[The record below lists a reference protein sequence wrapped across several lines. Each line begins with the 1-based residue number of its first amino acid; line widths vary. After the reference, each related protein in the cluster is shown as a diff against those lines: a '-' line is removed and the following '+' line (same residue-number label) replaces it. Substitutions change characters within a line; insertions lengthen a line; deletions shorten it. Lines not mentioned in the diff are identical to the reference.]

1 MYGYYFKALLICWL
15 WSLLINSLCGL
26 SDVRKLWKRPVTTSH
41 SVRWHLQTS
50 DDSSR
55 SVSGLIRHIL
65 MDRHQLKWLLH
76 CTPQLSSTTAGST
89 EQHFA
94 AYQSENKSVWMWII
108 MWLYWWLTLLWHP
121 IGKTEKISLQNI
133 QVEVALH

>member
-1 MYGYYFKALLICWL
+1 MC
-15 WSLLINSLCGL
+15 SLLINSLCGL

-121 IGKTEKISLQNI
+121 IGKTQKNQSAKHSGRSC
-133 QVEVALH
+133 VALKCQMKQEADHKR